1 MQESIHVF
9 LQIMQV
15 SLGEESTTPCHYSTS
30 AKEEIIIFTNTAIL
44 IHVVLPRSYSVLK
57 KRPSALSF
65 FTVAQR
71 ETVPESRREYQ

>member
-30 AKEEIIIFTNTAIL
+30 AKEEIIIFTNTATDTCSPAQI
-44 IHVVLPRSYSVLK
+44 VLCAEEKAKCIEFFYRRSK
-57 KRPSALSF
+57 GDSA
-65 FTVAQR
+65 R
-71 ETVPESRREYQ
+71 K